1 MVKAPPTLKPNLKV
15 ETLPPFLSISEIDIL
30 NSSSEIVT
38 LLGVALTSCLYFL
51 MFNNVGSETKL
62 CCGFMSN
69 QDPFCKW
76 IETLLDRFPS
86 YRLIILGN

>member
-15 ETLPPFLSISEIDIL
+15 ETLPPFLRLLEKR
-30 NSSSEIVT
+30 EIVT